1 MEYFA
6 MKVLKNKRR
15 IDPRYHLD
23 EKREHSA
30 QKSNSEIAEEI
41 QKSFSG
47 QFSFDSWLNESDK
60 DCKPDYP
67 DLDKDG
73 DEDECISDAAKDAE
87 KVDEI
92 VGPQGPEPRLS
103 MMIDDEEEFP
113 GGTIA
118 DMPAEVP
125 ESPCAAKEKG
135 SFEVASRFGILT
147 TPDKSADSLKAA
159 SNFAMH
165 LLHNMGLSPEE
176 VQMSPEISAVVTE
189 SDTPESVEEEL
200 ETASSDPRT
209 VALNAAL
216 KVSYNTDL
224 DPEEAAADILTVVEE
239 FLSKKLGMPIELRY

>member
-1 MEYFA
+1 MEYFI

-30 QKSNSEIAEEI
+30 QKSNSEVIEEV
-41 QKSFSG
+41 KKAFDG
-47 QFSFDSWLNESDK
+47 QFSFDSWLNESNCSSHKRDD
-60 DCKPDYP
+60 DCRPDSP

-118 DMPAEVP
+118 DMPDEVP

-135 SFEVASRFGILT
+135 AFEVASKFGTLT

-165 LLHNMGLSPEE
+165 LLYNMGLSPEE

-189 SDTPESVEEEL
+189 SDTPESVEE
-200 ETASSDPRT
+200 
-209 VALNAAL
+209 
-216 KVSYNTDL
+216 
-224 DPEEAAADILTVVEE
+224 
-239 FLSKKLGMPIELRY
+239 G

>member
-1 MEYFA
+1 

-23 EKREHSA
+23 EKREHVA
-30 QKSNSEIAEEI
+30 QKSNSEVLEEV
-41 QKSFSG
+41 KKAFDG
-47 QFSFDSWLNESDK
+47 QFSFDSWLNESNCDSHK
-60 DCKPDYP
+60 RDDDCKPDSP

-73 DEDECISDAAKDAE
+73 DKEECISDAAKDAE

-92 VGPQGPEPRLS
+92 VGPQGPEPKLS

-135 SFEVASRFGILT
+135 TFEVASRFGTLT
-147 TPDKSADSLKAA
+147 TPDKSSDSLKAA

-189 SDTPESVEEEL
+189 SDTPESVEE
-200 ETASSDPRT
+200 
-209 VALNAAL
+209 
-216 KVSYNTDL
+216 
-224 DPEEAAADILTVVEE
+224 
-239 FLSKKLGMPIELRY
+239 G

>member
-1 MEYFA
+1 

-23 EKREHSA
+23 EKRERVA
-30 QKSNSEIAEEI
+30 QKSNSEVIEELK
-41 QKSFSG
+41 KSFDG
-47 QFSFDSWLNESDK
+47 QFSFDSWLNESNCASHKRDDE
-60 DCKPDYP
+60 DCKPDYI
-67 DLDKDG
+67 DADKD
-73 DEDECISDAAKDAE
+73 DDKDECMTDAVENAKDKNME
-87 KVDEI
+87 EI
-92 VGPQGPEPRLS
+92 VGPQGPEPKLS

-135 SFEVASRFGILT
+135 AFEVASRFGTLT

-189 SDTPESVEEEL
+189 SDTPESVEE
-200 ETASSDPRT
+200 
-209 VALNAAL
+209 
-216 KVSYNTDL
+216 
-224 DPEEAAADILTVVEE
+224 
-239 FLSKKLGMPIELRY
+239 G